1 MATLTY
7 SILERIGRSR
17 EQGQNTL
24 GKVSLRACKISP
36 KDLFYHRKA
45 LLKHGLVIKQV
56 TSIRVNNCNTHSL
69 LFHLPRFYV
78 EYRPLYLKSLHQIVI
93 FLKSRNNGVATFEE
107 ILENCDAVQDSKLLR
122 NFFKKKLDFA
132 KIINI
137 GLVMPFREYYPDSD
151 PKLWKMKN
159 GNPRMIKILQL
170 KDMNIDPDDIFF
182 DRKDEDESLLEEDED
197 NDLNGNEN
205 VPLVFDRTKLFTAY
219 KTIGKK
225 PSKDFMNFAYKKLR
239 KNSSNFVYIQAT
251 MCKTFIH
258 FDEFYHRKFEN
269 SRVQF
274 HQFHEKS
281 S

>member
-137 GLVMPFREYYPDSD
+137 ESSKCDYVPTSSTA
-151 PKLWKMKN
+151 
-159 GNPRMIKILQL
+159 IILDNL
-170 KDMNIDPDDIFF
+170 KETLRGGDKF
-182 DRKDEDESLLEEDED
+182 
-197 NDLNGNEN
+197 
-205 VPLVFDRTKLFTAY
+205 VFGRYL
-219 KTIGKK
+219 
-225 PSKDFMNFAYKKLR
+225 S
-239 KNSSNFVYIQAT
+239 
-251 MCKTFIH
+251 
-258 FDEFYHRKFEN
+258 
-269 SRVQF
+269 
-274 HQFHEKS
+274 
-281 S
+281 